1 VKKGLSPQE
10 KKRLAYDR
18 DHYVSAGESRHAFR
32 KEWPKKKA
40 MLNQKYRHQVA
51 QALHTMEKI
60 GDLTRSRA
68 ARLKTVP
75 SNSRRFIQKTNCL
88 RWKEYVQESQE
99 GRKSRA
105 RYATRER
112 EYMNARYND
121 LITSLEHS
129 YKSPKGRELLSEIKA
144 HGFILRL
151 FLGRNPE
158 WRPRLKAALFE
169 FAHATKKAEGEQKR
183 RHLEKER
190 AKALH
195 KAIHKRLKSEGLV

>member
-1 VKKGLSPQE
+1 MVIACLSEETSITPRE
-10 KKRLAYDR
+10 KEARLRQGSLRVGWGIA
-18 DHYVSAGESRHAFR
+18 HAFR
-32 KEWPKKKA
+32 KKWPKKKA

-121 LITSLEHS
+121 LITSFEHS

-169 FAHATKKAEGEQKR
+169 FEHAT
-183 RHLEKER
+183 
-190 AKALH
+190 
-195 KAIHKRLKSEGLV
+195 IINS